1 MFYLNPYVNNQNPR
15 SISFGNPNLLP
26 EKTHS
31 VSLSWNYFFKQ
42 NSLDFSLSN
51 SFTDDVITSFTT
63 LDSNDVSYTSYFNIA
78 KSNNLGLNIS
88 FYGMLFKKMQVWAA
102 YRTSYVE
109 ITNKLDPSRN
119 RSGFSQG
126 GHGNATW
133 NFKYG
138 MSATLGGRINRGAPT
153 LQSIRPTNYNYN
165 LSVRKAFFNKKL
177 NVGIVANNFL
187 EAKQS
192 LKTTTEDVTFY
203 SVSSYNNNLFR
214 YYSVSV
220 SYNFGKLREN
230 VSRKKGV
237 SNDDKKSGE

>member
-1 MFYLNPYVNNQNPR
+1 
-15 SISFGNPNLLP
+15 
-26 EKTHS
+26 
-31 VSLSWNYFFKQ
+31 
-42 NSLDFSLSN
+42 
-51 SFTDDVITSFTT
+51 
-63 LDSNDVSYTSYFNIA
+63 
-78 KSNNLGLNIS
+78 
-88 FYGMLFKKMQVWAA
+88 
-102 YRTSYVE
+102 
-109 ITNKLDPSRN
+109 
-119 RSGFSQG
+119 
-126 GHGNATW
+126 
-133 NFKYG
+133 
-138 MSATLGGRINRGAPT
+138 MSATLGGWINRGAPT

-220 SYNFGKLREN
+220 NYNFGKLREN